1 MIREKSDL
9 LYLLGVDS
17 ASCVAAEI
25 QRSTSTPTYVELKKS
40 GVTIGPL
47 LDDYGD
53 NRQAQVSLSY
63 PFYEEEWQRAV
74 ESVESFSGRFLGEVK
89 KGLCEA
95 SGLMFT
101 DMVDRQI
108 NHCID
113 CGQLMER
120 RSFVCDL
127 CATRPVNIKPLR

>member
-47 LDDYGD
+47 LDDYSD
-53 NRQAQVSLSY
+53 NRQAQVSLNY
-63 PFYEEEWQRAV
+63 PFYEEEWQRAI
-74 ESVESFSGRFLGEVK
+74 ESVESFSERFLGEVK
-89 KGLCEA
+89 KGLCKA

-108 NHCID
+108 RHCID
-113 CGQLMER
+113 CGQFMER
-120 RSFVCDL
+120 RSFVCEL
-127 CATRPVNIKPLR
+127 CASKPVNLNTSR

>member
-1 MIREKSDL
+1 MIRKKRDL

-25 QRSTSTPTYVELKKS
+25 QRSTSTPTYVELNKS

-47 LDDYGD
+47 LDDYND
-53 NRQAQVSLSY
+53 NRQAQVSLNY
-63 PFYEEEWQRAV
+63 PFYEEEWQRAI
-74 ESVESFSGRFLGEVK
+74 ESVESFSERFLGEVK

-108 NHCID
+108 SHCID
-113 CGQLMER
+113 CGQFMER
-120 RSFVCDL
+120 RGVVCDL
-127 CATRPVNIKPLR
+127 CASRPVNLNTSR